1 MQKSERMKELVAL
14 LNEYAY
20 RYYTLDEPVVADVE
34 YDRLYDELV
43 ALEQHLG
50 YSDRKSVV

>member
-20 RYYTLDEPVVADVE
+20 RYYTLDEPVVATNSS
-34 YDRLYDELV
+34 LW
-43 ALEQHLG
+43 
-50 YSDRKSVV
+50 SNI